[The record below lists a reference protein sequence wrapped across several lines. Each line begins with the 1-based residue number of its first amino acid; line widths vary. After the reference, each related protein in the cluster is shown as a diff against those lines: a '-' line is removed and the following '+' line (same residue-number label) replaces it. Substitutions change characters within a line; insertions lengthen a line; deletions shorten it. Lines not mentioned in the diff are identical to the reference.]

1 MEQRPRRAKRISD
14 SKGPGLAGLI
24 VGLLRVRP
32 TVEMVAAAA
41 AEVEDPGGA
50 ARAIRQLLWVLTRY
64 EQALEEV
71 EGGRRRRMAQEG

>member
-1 MEQRPRRAKRISD
+1 MEQRPRRAKRID

-41 AEVEDPGGA
+41 AEVEDPVEA

-64 EQALEEV
+64 EKALEEV
-71 EGGRRRRMAQEG
+71 QGERRRRMAQEG